1 MDYEKYM
8 HRCLHLA
15 KLGVPNAFPN
25 PLVGSVI
32 VHNNKIIGEGYHKT
46 YGKSHAE
53 VNAINA
59 VQNQE
64 LLKSSTLFVNL
75 EPCNHYG
82 KTPPCTKLII
92 EKGIPEVVI
101 GCIDSCEKVC
111 GSGIKTLK
119 EAGVKVKLEVLEK
132 ESLEINKRFFTF
144 QKHKRP
150 YIILKWA
157 QTSDGFIDI
166 DRSKEKYDREKHWIT
181 GKAAQQLVHQW
192 RAEETA
198 ILVGGKTANND
209 NPQLNTR
216 LIEGK
221 NPLRIILSENEI
233 LKEELK
239 IFKDKIPTI
248 IYSRTNYNYVHIEN
262 VMLPEQDV
270 LDFVLNDLYKRK
282 TTSLIVEGGRKI
294 LDSFIQQKLWDEA
307 RIFTGNKEFQTGIK
321 APNINGETVSSYS
334 IEYDKYQQLIN
345 K

>member
-1 MDYEKYM
+1 M

-15 KLGVPNAFPN
+15 KLGIPNAFPN

-32 VHNNKIIGEGYHKT
+32 VHNNKIIGEGYHKKH
-46 YGKSHAE
+46 GEAHAE

-144 QKHKRP
+144 HKHKRP

-166 DRSKEKYDREKHWIT
+166 DRNKEKYDRKKHWIT
-181 GKAAQQLVHQW
+181 GEAAQQLVHQW

-198 ILVGGKTANND
+198 ILIGGKTANND

-216 LIEGK
+216 LVEGR
-221 NPLRIILSENEI
+221 NPIRIILSE
-233 LKEELK
+233 KETLNK
-239 IFKDKIPTI
+239 NLTIFKDDIPTI
-248 IYSRTNYNYVHIEN
+248 IYSNTKYNYAHIEN
-262 VMLPEQDV
+262 IKLEKKQNI
-270 LDFVLNDLYKRK
+270 LDFVLNDLYKRGII
-282 TTSLIVEGGRKI
+282 SLIVEGGRTI
-294 LDSFIQQKLWDEA
+294 FDSFIQQNLWDEA
-307 RIFTGNKEFQTGIK
+307 RIFTGNKKFNIGIK
-321 APNINGETVSSYS
+321 AAKIKGALASSKD
-334 IEYDKYQQLIN
+334 IESDNYQLLIN
-345 K
+345 KTV